1 MSRQIY
7 RDKSRLVVVGA
18 GGRVGIGMARL
29 GVSFYMMKV
38 FQTEI
43 MVTNSVNMLKSL
55 NCTL

>member
-1 MSRQIY
+1 M
-7 RDKSRLVVVGA
+7 GA
-18 GGRVGIGMARL
+18 GGRVGIGMVRL

-43 MVTNSVNMLKSL
+43 MVTNSVNMLKPL

>member
-1 MSRQIY
+1 MSRQIS

-18 GGRVGIGMARL
+18 GGRVGRGMARL

-43 MVTNSVNMLKSL
+43 MVTNSVNMLKPL